1 MKVVEI
7 NRNDCLTTTVY
18 DPSPNRFNDDEIPV
32 SERNIPIIY
41 TCVKCQNQISF
52 SADDFQKHDKS
63 KFSNLNLKD
72 KSLIDNFVI
81 ESTQK
86 TNSFIDFYCPR
97 CKLATSFF
105 YQGGPS
111 GFWGVYKFQII
122 NVLIVDSKENVKDAK
137 IH

>member
-1 MKVVEI
+1 MQKNMKVVEI

-72 KSLIDNFVI
+72 KSLFDNFVI

-86 TNSFIDFYCPR
+86 TNLLISIVRDANLPPHFSIKAAHLDFGEFINF
-97 CKLATSFF
+97 KL
-105 YQGGPS
+105 
-111 GFWGVYKFQII
+111 
-122 NVLIVDSKENVKDAK
+122 
-137 IH
+137 